1 MKDNH
6 FVRVRKTFSNG
17 GGSPNFVFHADIKT
31 KSKKKALEMAKEKGN
46 KNVQWRWIDTYD
58 WSDEKYVDYEI
69 IGDWSESE

>member
-6 FVRVRKTFSNG
+6 FVRIRKTFSSGN
-17 GGSPNFVFHADIKT
+17 GSPNFVFHADIKT
-31 KSKKKALEMAKEKGN
+31 KSSENALKIAKENKG
-46 KNVQWRWIDTYD
+46 VEWRWIDTYD